1 MIITILIVLV
11 MIIVPTIMYITNKW
25 DSLENLVFDLIIGII
40 GLIFFSTS
48 FLYSGTTYFQDEHY
62 ELSEKQSIVAL
73 QDNVNAKDNI
83 SFLGCGPVGKKLCY
97 FYAEKT
103 DNGIKINKIYSD
115 TCFIE
120 YSNKPHIETYELKKF
135 NHFSRYFYAW
145 PFCVYYKVYVPEGTI
160 QQNYNIDLQ

>member
-1 MIITILIVLV
+1 
-11 MIIVPTIMYITNKW
+11 MIIVPTVMYIVNKW

-48 FLYSGTTYFQDEHY
+48 ILFSGTTYFKDEYY
-62 ELSEKQSIVAL
+62 ELAEKQNIIAL
-73 QDNVNAKDNI
+73 QDNI
-83 SFLGCGPVGKKLCY
+83 EGCTTFLGCGQVGKKLCY

-103 DNGIKINKIYSD
+103 DNGIKIDKLYSE

-120 YSNKPHIETYELKKF
+120 YSNKPHLERYELKKF
-135 NHFSRYFYAW
+135 NNFSRYFYAW
-145 PFCVYYKVYVPEGTI
+145 PCCEYYKIYVPEGTI